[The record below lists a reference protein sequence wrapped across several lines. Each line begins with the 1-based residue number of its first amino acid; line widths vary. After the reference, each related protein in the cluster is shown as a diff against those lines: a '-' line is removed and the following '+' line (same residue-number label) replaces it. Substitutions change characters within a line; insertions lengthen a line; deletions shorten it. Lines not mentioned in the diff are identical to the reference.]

1 MVRSHT
7 YDGRVIIEHIPSHL
21 RPDLINL
28 VSAHGVRAWAK
39 DPEERIVEIYRYR
52 DGLVV
57 TTTAAHLA
65 VGLGKKIRDAF
76 KKTDVDIRYA
86 PKHSAET
93 RVYVRFLPEALVT
106 A

>member
-1 MVRSHT
+1 MVRSHA

-21 RPDLINL
+21 RPEIVNL
-28 VSAHGVRAWAK
+28 MSAYSVRAWAK
-39 DPEERIVEIYRYR
+39 DPEERIVEMYRYG

-65 VGLGKKIRDAF
+65 VGLGKRIRDAF
-76 KKTDVDIRYA
+76 KKAEVDIRYA
-86 PKHSAET
+86 PKRSAET
-93 RVYVRFLPEALVT
+93 RVYVRFHPEVLLA